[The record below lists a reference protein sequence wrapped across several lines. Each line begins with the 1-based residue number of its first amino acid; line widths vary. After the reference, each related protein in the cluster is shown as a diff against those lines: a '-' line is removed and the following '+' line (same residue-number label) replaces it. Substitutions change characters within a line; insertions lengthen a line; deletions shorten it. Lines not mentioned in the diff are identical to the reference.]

1 MLKMAK
7 DISFVVINMNK
18 ELEIYEYL
26 LKYHQG
32 INNRVKGKK
41 LMLNFEINDHKTLR
55 KIIQNINRNKN
66 YEKLIGAVSSKKG
79 GYYICITQ
87 EETLEAINNRRHR
100 ANEMLRECH
109 IMKWKYNKQKN
120 KMEE

>member
-41 LMLNFEINDHKTLR
+41 LMFNFEINDHKTLR
-55 KIIQNINRNKN
+55 KIIQNINRSKN

-79 GYYICITQ
+79 VYYICITQ

-100 ANEMLRECH
+100 ANQMLRECH

-120 KMEE
+120 KTEE